1 LGAYSELRIIALFPN
16 KPYIKSF
23 FDKSKVIWRHRTYC
37 LEGDFHKALIDEEFD
52 LIMHN
57 SFQINIPENLPGDGD
72 RKFIISV
79 VRKLWEEEAFW
90 EIHDLLEYQWKV
102 AKYPEREKLWIL
114 IQLVVSQ
121 IKWQME
127 QKEISKRIV
136 ERNVKNFNELLG
148 EGIEYSYPVKLAE
161 AHWEIINKLIQSNI

>member
-1 LGAYSELRIIALFPN
+1 
-16 KPYIKSF
+16 
-23 FDKSKVIWRHRTYC
+23 
-37 LEGDFHKALIDEEFD
+37 
-52 LIMHN
+52 MHN

-102 AKYPEREKLWIL
+102 AKDPEREKLWIL

-161 AHWEIINKLIQSNI
+161 GHWEIINKLIQSNI